1 MVLKTRIQ
9 KDYLFEKHIKA
20 NSKRFCYR
28 WIQKNRKYIEWIR
41 FSAIHIAGHHKSLV
55 PGWKKCGETF
65 FFDTKYG
72 QSQCWNKNTHK
83 TGTHSLYC
91 VLNAEAAMLLLLVLR
106 RVAVSFAIQINLIH
120 FCFTIDTLAVLN
132 AIPMGMNNMYGLFY
146 GQLELLPVEFVLFLC
161 PLKSPRWFR
170 KRCRLHL

>member
-20 NSKRFCYR
+20 NSKRFWYR

-55 PGWKKCGETF
+55 PGWKKCGKAF

-91 VLNAEAAMLLLLVLR
+91 VLNAEAAMLLLLVLQTR
-106 RVAVSFAIQINLIH
+106 CGFICDSNKFNP
-120 FCFTIDTLAVLN
+120 F
-132 AIPMGMNNMYGLFY
+132 LFY
-146 GQLELLPVEFVLFLC
+146 HWHIGRSKCNSNGNE
-161 PLKSPRWFR
+161 
-170 KRCRLHL
+170 